1 MNFVWTNHS
10 KKKMKYYQLSESRVK
25 RVINNPKR
33 KELGIAPGTIAVM
46 QPVSPKHTSEI
57 WVMYQKN
64 KIITAW
70 RYPGK
75 SPIREPIPIPE
86 EILKELG
93 ECI

>member
-1 MNFVWTNHS
+1 MNLVWTNHS